1 MKVVVLIDGGFLRAS
16 TRLAKISFN
25 NSLIVGFSKQ
35 CRAPDEYLLRV
46 LYYDSPQYRGVVPL
60 PVSGARKIFMASDD
74 WLDKLAQCERF
85 AVRRGT
91 LAFRGWQAKQT
102 PSGARSLTDADF
114 RPVFEQ
120 KGVDMRIGLD
130 IATMAHERIAE
141 RIVLVTGDTDMIP
154 AMKLARRA
162 GMEVVLVKMPMPARA
177 PHDSLLAHADAVR
190 EVAWPDLP
198 QPNTPLPEASS

>member
-1 MKVVVLIDGGFLRAS
+1 MKIVILIDGGFLRAS
-16 TRLAKISFN
+16 ARLAKISFN
-25 NSLIVGFSKQ
+25 NPFIVSFGQNCFL
-35 CRAPDEYLLRV
+35 ADEYLLRV

-60 PVSGARKIFMASDD
+60 PVSGIKKTFTASDD
-74 WLDKLAQCERF
+74 WLDELAQCERF

-91 LAFRGWQAKQT
+91 LAFRGWQPKQT
-102 PSGARSLTDADF
+102 PSGTRPLTDADF

-130 IATMAHERIAE
+130 IATMAHERIAD

-162 GMEVVLVKMPMPARA
+162 GMEVVLVKMPLPARP
-177 PHDSLLAHADAVR
+177 PHESLLAHADAIRDVP
-190 EVAWPDLP
+190 WPALP
-198 QPNTPLPEASS
+198 HPAEPAPEASS